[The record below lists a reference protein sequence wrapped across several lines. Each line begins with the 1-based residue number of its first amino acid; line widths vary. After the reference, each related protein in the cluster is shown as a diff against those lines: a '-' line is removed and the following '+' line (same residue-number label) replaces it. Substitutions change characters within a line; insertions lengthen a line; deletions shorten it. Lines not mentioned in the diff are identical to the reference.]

1 MQDNGFYNRA
11 GFAGRET
18 AITSLTFTP
27 PSENTRG
34 IRLGNFTSIRA
45 ELQAEMQ
52 AAYTGQKSVQQALD
66 DAVARGNQILRRF
79 EQTMRGRQLP

>member
-1 MQDNGFYNRA
+1 
-11 GFAGRET
+11 
-18 AITSLTFTP
+18 
-27 PSENTRG
+27 
-34 IRLGNFTSIRA
+34 
-45 ELQAEMQ
+45 MQ